1 MDKKYLMGIDVGTQS
16 AKVVIF
22 DTDGNVI
29 CEGKQALRKLD
40 IPAPQ
45 LAEHPDDDL
54 WDSLTSAF
62 NSVMENF
69 QALGGKSQNILA
81 MGLCVIR
88 CCRVLLK
95 ENGELAYPVINW
107 MDKRLN
113 KPYEYQEAYRGV
125 KYVTTT
131 SGYITH
137 RLTGEFRDTC
147 ANYIGWWP
155 MDNDTLDWSTDPA
168 QWQSCNLTRDAVF
181 DVVKPGEMLGTL
193 TEAAARR
200 LGLHAGIP
208 VIATAHDKAVEALGA
223 GTLKPGVALISL
235 GTYIGAMVHGKE
247 NRQDAKNFWP
257 FQASVPGRYL
267 YECMGVRRGMWTVS
281 WFRDQFGAA
290 AQADAQRQ
298 DLSIEDLLNLEAS
311 QVPAGCEGLLTVH
324 DWAPPS
330 EAEFR
335 KGAMIGFD
343 GRHTRGHMYRS
354 MLEGIAFTMKNH
366 MDKMA
371 EELGIPFKNL
381 IISGGGA
388 NSDVFMQIFA
398 DIFGIPTRR
407 NAMKGSAA
415 VGCAINAGMAV
426 GVFEDYAKAT
436 QKMVRMGEHFSPN
449 AAHHQLYNQLNQQV
463 YQRVNAQLDPLL
475 QALSPLVD

>member
-1 MDKKYLMGIDVGTQS
+1 
-16 AKVVIF
+16 
-22 DTDGNVI
+22 
-29 CEGKQALRKLD
+29 
-40 IPAPQ
+40 
-45 LAEHPDDDL
+45 
-54 WDSLTSAF
+54 
-62 NSVMENF
+62 
-69 QALGGKSQNILA
+69 
-81 MGLCVIR
+81 
-88 CCRVLLK
+88 
-95 ENGELAYPVINW
+95 
-107 MDKRLN
+107 
-113 KPYEYQEAYRGV
+113 
-125 KYVTTT
+125 
-131 SGYITH
+131 
-137 RLTGEFRDTC
+137 
-147 ANYIGWWP
+147 
-155 MDNDTLDWSTDPA
+155 
-168 QWQSCNLTRDAVF
+168 
-181 DVVKPGEMLGTL
+181 
-193 TEAAARR
+193 
-200 LGLHAGIP
+200 
-208 VIATAHDKAVEALGA
+208 
-223 GTLKPGVALISL
+223 
-235 GTYIGAMVHGKE
+235 
-247 NRQDAKNFWP
+247 
-257 FQASVPGRYL
+257 
-267 YECMGVRRGMWTVS
+267 
-281 WFRDQFGAA
+281 
-290 AQADAQRQ
+290 
-298 DLSIEDLLNLEAS
+298 LLNLEAS

-426 GVFEDYAKAT
+426 GVFDDYEKAT

-449 AAHHQLYNQLNQQV
+449 TAHHQLYNQLNQQV

-475 QALSPLVD
+475 KALSPLVD